1 MMITKKGK
9 YNTANIM
16 IDSIDD
22 ATDKQIQDFLNHP
35 AFANSYIAI
44 MPDTHAGKGA
54 VIGFTMKMNDYLIPN
69 VIGVDIGCGML
80 SAKFDLS
87 NIDLKK
93 FDLFIKENI
102 PSGFHIHTDN
112 GRHFTPQLNR
122 ELVDVYDIC
131 HKIGIDENKV
141 FKSTGTLG
149 GGNHFIEAGIDSRGF
164 IWVTIHSGSR
174 NFGLRVAKYHQAK
187 AKETLKKYFS
197 PYVGTELEFLVD
209 GTPEYDEYLL
219 DLEIAQRYAAIN
231 RWCILKEIIKFIGK
245 EPINKIGSTHNFID
259 KDGIIRKGAT
269 SAREGEDVIIPFNMR
284 DGIAICTGR
293 GNPKYNYS
301 APHGARRILS
311 RVKAKEQLSV
321 ENFKKQMSDAGIYT
335 TTATAEA
342 LDEAPDAYKDMNVIL
357 ENIKETVDVVEMVK
371 PIYNFKSGN
380 D

>member
-112 GRHFTPQLNR
+112 RHFNQTLSR
-122 ELVDVYDIC
+122 DLVDIYDVC

-141 FKSTGTLG
+141 IKSIGTLG
-149 GGNHFIEAGIDSRGF
+149 GGNHFIEAGIDSKGF

-174 NFGLRVAKYHQAK
+174 NFGLRVANYHQNK
-187 AKETLKKYFS
+187 AKEILKQYFS
-197 PYVGTELEFLVD
+197 PYVGTGLEFLVV
-209 GTPEYDEYLL
+209 GTPEYNDYLS
-219 DLEIAQRYAAIN
+219 DLKIAQQYAALN
-231 RWCILKEIIKFIGK
+231 RWYILREIINFFGN
-245 EPINKIGSTHNFID
+245 EPIKQISSVHNFID
-259 KDGIIRKGAT
+259 EDNIIRKGAT
-269 SAREGEDVIIPFNMR
+269 PAHEGEDVIIPFNMR
-284 DGIAICTGR
+284 DGIAICKGK

-301 APHGARRILS
+301 APHGAGRILS

-321 ENFKKQMSDAGIYT
+321 ENFKKQMSDAGVYT
-335 TTATAEA
+335 STATAET

-371 PIYNFKSGN
+371 PIYNFKAGS

>member
-112 GRHFTPQLNR
+112 RHFNQTLSR
-122 ELVDVYDIC
+122 DLVDIYDVC

-141 FKSTGTLG
+141 IKSIGTLG
-149 GGNHFIEAGIDSRGF
+149 GGNHFIEAGIDSKGF

-174 NFGLRVAKYHQAK
+174 NFGLRVANYHQNK
-187 AKETLKKYFS
+187 AKEILKQYFS
-197 PYVGTELEFLVD
+197 PYVGTGLEFLVV
-209 GTPEYDEYLL
+209 GTPEYNDYLS
-219 DLEIAQRYAAIN
+219 DLKIAQQYAALN
-231 RWCILKEIIKFIGK
+231 RWYILREIINFFGN
-245 EPINKIGSTHNFID
+245 EPIKQISSVHNFID
-259 KDGIIRKGAT
+259 EDNIIRKGAT
-269 SAREGEDVIIPFNMR
+269 PAHEGEDVIIPFNMR
-284 DGIAICTGR
+284 DGIAICKGK

-301 APHGARRILS
+301 APHGAGRILS

-321 ENFKKQMSDAGIYT
+321 
-335 TTATAEA
+335 
-342 LDEAPDAYKDMNVIL
+342 
-357 ENIKETVDVVEMVK
+357 
-371 PIYNFKSGN
+371 
-380 D
+380 

>member
-80 SAKFDLS
+80 SAKFDLP

-112 GRHFTPQLNR
+112 RHFNQTLSR
-122 ELVDVYDIC
+122 DLVDIYDVC

-141 FKSTGTLG
+141 IKSIGTLG
-149 GGNHFIEAGIDSRGF
+149 GGNHFIEAGIDSKGF

-174 NFGLRVAKYHQAK
+174 NFGLRVANYHQNK
-187 AKETLKKYFS
+187 AKEILKQYFS
-197 PYVGTELEFLVD
+197 PYVGTGLEFLVV
-209 GTPEYDEYLL
+209 GTPEYNDYLS
-219 DLEIAQRYAAIN
+219 DLKIAQQYAALN
-231 RWCILKEIIKFIGK
+231 RWYILREIINFFGN
-245 EPINKIGSTHNFID
+245 EPIKQISSVHNFID
-259 KDGIIRKGAT
+259 EDNIIRKGAT
-269 SAREGEDVIIPFNMR
+269 PAHEGEDVIIPFNMR
-284 DGIAICTGR
+284 DGIAICKGK

-301 APHGARRILS
+301 APHGAGRILS

-321 ENFKKQMSDAGIYT
+321 ENFKKQMSDAGVYT
-335 TTATAEA
+335 STATAET

-371 PIYNFKSGN
+371 PIYNFKAGS